1 MYTYTNIRDT
11 SYITKVLRVLDV
23 DRLNN
28 SVYGNPR
35 QEIYAEDEDG
45 KSYRGNTASDASIGY
60 QLSSYAVGNKYEFV
74 FHRTSTGK
82 IIFDRMS
89 DREIKD
95 SIRRNRI
102 TRR

>member
-35 QEIYAEDEDG
+35 
-45 KSYRGNTASDASIGY
+45 
-60 QLSSYAVGNKYEFV
+60 
-74 FHRTSTGK
+74 
-82 IIFDRMS
+82 
-89 DREIKD
+89 
-95 SIRRNRI
+95 
-102 TRR
+102 